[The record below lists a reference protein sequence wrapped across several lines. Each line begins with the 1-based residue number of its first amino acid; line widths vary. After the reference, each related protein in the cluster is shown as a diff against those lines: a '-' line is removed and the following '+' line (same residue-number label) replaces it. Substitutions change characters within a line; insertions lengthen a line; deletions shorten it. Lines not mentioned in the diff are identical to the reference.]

1 MWRHA
6 RIDDDPEIERM
17 CLELNREDPADAPVP
32 AGHVRTTLATLR
44 LEPVRGMALVLEL
57 EGRAE
62 GYALLASFWSNELG
76 GEVCNVDE
84 LYVRPSSRG
93 RGHARELLQALAAG
107 SPLWPRRP
115 VAVELEVSPS
125 NARAQALYAGLGFEP
140 VRNRHL
146 RRRG

>member
-1 MWRHA
+1 
-6 RIDDDPEIERM
+6 
-17 CLELNREDPADAPVP
+17 V
-32 AGHVRTTLATLR
+32 
-44 LEPVRGMALVLEL
+44 VLEV

-84 LYVRPSSRG
+84 LYVRPSSR
-93 RGHARELLQALAAG
+93 RLGHARELLEALAAG
-107 SPLWPRRP
+107 APLWPRRP